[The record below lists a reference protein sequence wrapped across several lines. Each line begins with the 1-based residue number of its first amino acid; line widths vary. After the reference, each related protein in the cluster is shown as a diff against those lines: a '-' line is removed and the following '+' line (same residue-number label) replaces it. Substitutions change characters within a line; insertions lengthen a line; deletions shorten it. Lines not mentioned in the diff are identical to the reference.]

1 MSVGLILDI
10 AVSGTVYG
18 YDKLYSYK
26 LPSDVNGD
34 NIKGKRVLVPFGN
47 GNRKRVALVVNTREG
62 ELSKLK
68 PITSVIDETPLLS
81 EEMLCLLLWLKETT
95 LCTYFD
101 ALRCLIPSA
110 LSVNFERKYQ
120 LAENVPDDIILTEEE
135 NNLLSSLKS
144 SKNQKEF
151 DLLLDTSSNP
161 SKKNVVNS
169 LIDKDVIIELDRVK
183 RKIKD
188 NTLTTFRLSE
198 EYLSG
203 EIKSE
208 LTPKQKKVAEVLSEN
223 ECASAKELC
232 YLCNISETTV
242 KNMLKKGILTEYEYE
257 VILPSDAVATENP
270 KDIILSPE
278 QQNAFSEI
286 SSKIDENKPAGALLF
301 GVTGSGKTSVFI
313 KLIEYTLSKGKNVI
327 LLIPQISLT
336 PQTVNRF
343 QSLFGDTVA
352 VLHSN
357 LSLSQR
363 MNEYKRI
370 QNGDAKIV
378 IGTRSAVFAPLK
390 NIGLIIMDEEDERT
404 YKSEMS
410 PRYHARD
417 VAIKRCGI
425 HNSVL
430 VMASATP
437 SVESFYFAEENRFSL
452 IKMKDRYTGSV
463 LPDVKIVDMGDEMS
477 SGNIS
482 NFSDTLCEEINYNL
496 EHGEQTIL
504 LLNRRGYHTYISCP
518 VCREPLSCPNC
529 NIPMTY
535 HKTNGT
541 VICHYCGY
549 QKPFEEKCEACGHDH
564 MKKMGLGTQKVEDE
578 LSELFPDARI
588 LRMDTDTTYSR
599 YSYETKFKEFSEGK
613 YDIMIGT
620 QMIAK
625 GLDFPNVTLVGV
637 ISVDKA
643 LFSGDFRGYERT
655 FSLITQVVGRSGRG
669 EKHGRAILQ
678 TFVPD
683 HYVLNLAADQDY
695 EGFYKQE
702 ISVRKALIYP
712 PFCDI
717 CVVGFSSLIE
727 KDAEN
732 ATKIFAD
739 EMARQLSE
747 ITPDF
752 PMRVLGPSKAILGR
766 INGKYRYK
774 LIIKTKNTKCF
785 REYISKV
792 YSRMFEYKNFSNVSI
807 YVDINGDIGL

>member
-10 AVSGTVYG
+10 AISGAVYG

-26 LPSDVNGD
+26 LPADLSDD
-34 NIKGKRVLVPFGN
+34 EIKGKRVLVPFGN
-47 GNRKRVALVVNTREG
+47 GNRKRVALVTDVREG
-62 ELSKLK
+62 ETDKLK
-68 PITSVIDETPLLS
+68 PISSVIDEKPLLS
-81 EEMLCLLLWLKETT
+81 DEMLSLLVWLKETT

-110 LSVNFERKYQ
+110 MSVNFERKYT
-120 LAENVPDDIILTEEE
+120 LSEKIPDDTVLFDEEK
-135 NNLLSSLKS
+135 NLLKLLSEC
-144 SKNQKEF
+144 KNQKEF
-151 DLLLDTSSNP
+151 DILLDATSNR
-161 SKKNVVNS
+161 SKQSVVNS
-169 LIDKDVIIELDRVK
+169 LVDKEVIIELSKVK

-188 NTLTTFRLSE
+188 NTLTVFRLSE

-203 EIKSE
+203 DIKTE
-208 LTPKQKKVAEVLSEN
+208 LTVKQKKVRDVLSEN

-232 YLCNISETTV
+232 YLCNVSETTIR
-242 KNMLKKGILTEYEYE
+242 NMLKKGILTEFEYE
-257 VILPSDAVATENP
+257 VVLPSDAVATENP
-270 KDIILSPE
+270 KDIILSDE
-278 QQNAFSEI
+278 QQNAFDEI
-286 SSKIDENKPAGALLF
+286 SSLVDKKTPSGALLF

-313 KLIEYTLSKGKNVI
+313 KLIEYNLSLGKNVI

-378 IGTRSAVFAPLK
+378 IGTRSAVFAPLE

-417 VAIKRCGI
+417 VAIKRCGM
-425 HNSVL
+425 HNAVL
-430 VMASATP
+430 LMASATP
-437 SVESFYFAEENRFSL
+437 SVESFYFAKENRFSL
-452 IKMKDRYTGSV
+452 IRMKERYTGAT
-463 LPDVKIVDMGDEMS
+463 LPDVKIVDMGSELS

-518 VCREPLSCPNC
+518 SCREPLSCPNC

-535 HKTNGT
+535 HKPNGM

-549 QKPFEEKCEACGHDH
+549 QTQFEEKCQSCGHDH
-564 MKKMGLGTQKVEDE
+564 MKKMGIGTQKVEDE

-599 YSYETKFKEFSEGK
+599 YSYENKFREFSEGK

-637 ISVDKA
+637 VSVDKA

-683 HYVLNLAADQDY
+683 HYVLNLAAEQNY
-695 EGFYKQE
+695 EGFYNQE
-702 ISVRKALIYP
+702 IAPRKALIYP

-732 ATKIFAD
+732 AAKIFAD
-739 EMARQLSE
+739 EMGRKLSE

-752 PMRVLGPSKAILGR
+752 PMRVLGPSKAVLGR

-774 LIIKTKNTKCF
+774 LIIKTKNTKAF
-785 REYISKV
+785 RDYISKV
-792 YSRMFEYKNFSNVSI
+792 YARMFEYKNFSNVSI
-807 YVDINGDIGL
+807 YIDINGDIGL

>member
-10 AVSGTVYG
+10 AVSGAVYG

-26 LPSDVNGD
+26 LPAEFDGNG
-34 NIKGKRVLVPFGN
+34 IKGKRVLVPFGN
-47 GNRKRVALVVNTREG
+47 GNRKRIALVVDVREG
-62 ELSKLK
+62 EVSKLK
-68 PITSVIDETPLLS
+68 PISSVIDETPLLS
-81 EEMLCLLLWLKETT
+81 DEMLSLLLWLKETT

-110 LSVNFERKYQ
+110 MSVNFERKYS
-120 LAENVPDDIILTEEE
+120 LSENIPEDTVLTDEEK
-135 NNLLSSLKS
+135 NLLKSLS
-144 SKNQKEF
+144 ECKNQKEF
-151 DLLLDTSSNP
+151 DILLDTTSNP
-161 SKKNVVNS
+161 SKQNTVNS

-188 NTLTTFRLSE
+188 NTQTVFSLSE
-198 EYLSG
+198 QYLSG
-203 EIKSE
+203 ETVYN
-208 LTPKQKKVAEVLSEN
+208 LTAKQKKVADVLSEN

-242 KNMLKKGILTEYEYE
+242 KNMLKKGILTETEYE
-257 VILPSDAVATENP
+257 VVLPSDAVATENP
-270 KDIILSPE
+270 KDIILSDE
-278 QQNAFSEI
+278 QQNAFLEV
-286 SSKIDENKPAGALLF
+286 SSLIQKNKPSGALLF

-313 KLIEYTLSKGKNVI
+313 KLIDYTLSMGKTVI

-370 QNGDAKIV
+370 KNGDAKIV
-378 IGTRSAVFAPLK
+378 IGTRSAVFAPLSD
-390 NIGLIIMDEEDERT
+390 IGIIIMDEEDERT

-417 VAIKRCGI
+417 VAIKRCGT
-425 HNSVL
+425 HNAVL
-430 VMASATP
+430 LMASATP
-437 SVESFYFAEENRFSL
+437 SVESFYFAKENRFSL
-452 IKMKDRYTGSV
+452 IRMKERYNLSD
-463 LPDVKIVDMGDEMS
+463 LPDVRIVDMGDEIS

-535 HKTNGT
+535 HKPNGM
-541 VICHYCGY
+541 VICHYCGH
-549 QKPFEEKCEACGHDH
+549 QTPFEEKCPSCGHDH
-564 MKKMGLGTQKVEDE
+564 MKKMGIGTQKVEDE
-578 LSELFPDARI
+578 LSELFPNARI

-599 YSYETKFKEFSEGK
+599 YSYETKFREFSEGK

-637 ISVDKA
+637 VSVDKA

-683 HYVLNLAADQDY
+683 HYVLNLAAEQNY
-695 EGFYKQE
+695 EGFYNQE
-702 ISVRKALIYP
+702 IALRKALIYP

-732 ATKIFAD
+732 ASKIFAD
-739 EMARQLSE
+739 EMSRKLSE

-774 LIIKTKNTKCF
+774 LIIKTKNTKTF

-792 YSRMFEYKNFSNVSI
+792 YAKMFEYKNFSNVSI

>member
-1 MSVGLILDI
+1 MSVGWILDI
-10 AVSGTVYG
+10 AVSGAVYG

-26 LPSDVNGD
+26 LPAELDGNG
-34 NIKGKRVLVPFGN
+34 IKGKRVLVPFGN
-47 GNRKRVALVVNTREG
+47 GNRKRIALVVDVREG
-62 ELSKLK
+62 EVSKLK
-68 PITSVIDETPLLS
+68 PISSVIDETPLLS
-81 EEMLCLLLWLKETT
+81 DEMLSLLLWLKETT

-110 LSVNFERKYQ
+110 MSVNFERKYS
-120 LAENVPDDIILTEEE
+120 LSENIPEDTVLTDEEK
-135 NNLLSSLKS
+135 NLLKSLS
-144 SKNQKEF
+144 ECKNQKEF
-151 DLLLDTSSNP
+151 DILLDTTSNP
-161 SKKNVVNS
+161 SKQNTVNS

-188 NTLTTFRLSE
+188 NTQTVFGLSE
-198 EYLSG
+198 QYLSG
-203 EIKSE
+203 ETIYN
-208 LTPKQKKVAEVLSEN
+208 LTSKQKKVTDVLSEN

-242 KNMLKKGILTEYEYE
+242 RNMLKKGILTESEYE
-257 VILPSDAVATENP
+257 VVLPSDAVATENP
-270 KDIILSPE
+270 KDIILSDE
-278 QQNAFSEI
+278 QQNAFLKV
-286 SSKIDENKPAGALLF
+286 SSFVAENKPSGALLF

-313 KLIEYTLSKGKNVI
+313 KLIDYTLSMGKTVI

-370 QNGDAKIV
+370 KNGDSKIV
-378 IGTRSAVFAPLK
+378 IGTRSAVFAPLSD
-390 NIGLIIMDEEDERT
+390 IGLIIMDEEDERT

-417 VAIKRCGI
+417 VAIKRCGT
-425 HNSVL
+425 HNAVL
-430 VMASATP
+430 LMASATP
-437 SVESFYFAEENRFSL
+437 AVESFYFAKENRFSL
-452 IKMKDRYTGSV
+452 IRMKERYNSSD
-463 LPDVKIVDMGDEMS
+463 LPDVRIVDMGNEIS

-535 HKTNGT
+535 HKPNGM

-549 QKPFEEKCEACGHDH
+549 QTPFEEKCSSCGHDH
-564 MKKMGLGTQKVEDE
+564 MKKMGMGTQKVEDE

-599 YSYETKFKEFSEGK
+599 YSYENKFKEFSEGK

-637 ISVDKA
+637 VSVDKA

-669 EKHGRAILQ
+669 EKKGRAILQ

-683 HYVLNLAADQDY
+683 HYVLNLAAEQNY
-695 EGFYKQE
+695 EGFYNQE
-702 ISVRKALIYP
+702 IALRKALIYP

-732 ATKIFAD
+732 ASRIFAD
-739 EMARQLSE
+739 EMSRKLSE

-752 PMRVLGPSKAILGR
+752 PMRVLGPSKAVIGR

-774 LIIKTKNTKCF
+774 LIIKTKNTKTF

-792 YSRMFEYKNFSNVSI
+792 YAKMFEYKNFSNVSI

>member
-26 LPSDVNGD
+26 LSSDMND
-34 NIKGKRVLVPFGN
+34 DEIKGKRVLVPFGN
-47 GNRKRVALVVNTREG
+47 GNRKRVALVVDTREG
-62 ELSKLK
+62 DVSKLK
-68 PITSVIDETPLLS
+68 PVSSVIDEKPLLS
-81 EEMLCLLLWLKETT
+81 DEMLCLLLWLKETT

-101 ALRCLIPSA
+101 ALKCLIPSA
-110 LSVNFERKYQ
+110 MSVNFERKYQ
-120 LAENVPDDIILTEEE
+120 LSENIPDDIILTEEE
-135 NNLLSSLKS
+135 KNLLSSLENC
-144 SKNQKEF
+144 KNQKEF
-151 DLLLDTSSNP
+151 DVLLDASSNY

-169 LIDKDVIIELDRVK
+169 LIDKDIIIELDRVK
-183 RKIKD
+183 RRIKD
-188 NTLTTFRLSE
+188 NTLVTFRISE

-203 EIKSE
+203 EIKTN
-208 LTPKQKKVAEVLSEN
+208 LTPKQKKVYDVLSEN

-270 KDIILSPE
+270 EDIVLSNE

-286 SSKIDENKPAGALLF
+286 SSKIDENKPSGALLF

-313 KLIEYTLSKGKNVI
+313 KLIGHTLSEGKNVI

-378 IGTRSAVFAPLK
+378 IGTRSAVFAPLD

-417 VAIKRCGI
+417 VAIKRCGT
-425 HNSVL
+425 HNCVL

-437 SVESFYFAEENRFSL
+437 SVESFYFAKENRFSL
-452 IKMKDRYTGSV
+452 IRMKERYTGSA
-463 LPDVKIVDMGDEMS
+463 LPDVRIVDMGDEVS

-549 QKPFEEKCEACGHDH
+549 QKQFEEKCEVCGHDH

-599 YSYETKFKEFSEGK
+599 YSYENKFREFSEGK

-683 HYVLNLAADQDY
+683 HYVLNLAADQNY

-702 ISVRKALIYP
+702 IAVRKALIYP

-732 ATKIFAD
+732 ASKIFAD
-739 EMARQLSE
+739 EMARKLSE

-752 PMRVLGPSKAILGR
+752 PMRVLGPSKAVLGR

-774 LIIKTKNTKCF
+774 LIIKTKNTKSF

-792 YSRMFEYKNFSNVSI
+792 YAKMFEYKNFSNVSI
-807 YVDINGDIGL
+807 YIDINGDIGL

>member
-183 RKIKD
+183 RRIKD
-188 NTLTTFRLSE
+188 NTLVTFHLSE

-270 KDIILSPE
+270 KDIVLSKE

-286 SSKIDENKPAGALLF
+286 SSKISENKPSGVLLF

-313 KLIEYTLSKGKNVI
+313 KLIEYTLSMGRNVI

-683 HYVLNLAADQDY
+683 HYILNLAAEQDY

-727 KDAEN
+727 KDTEN
-732 ATKIFAD
+732 AAKIFAD

-807 YVDINGDIGL
+807 YIDINGDIGL